1 MFLYNTKEIYFSKV
15 FKFVFNEKLNM
26 FTIWNGGRVF
36 FLKLPSFFF
45 FKIVDSKNIR
55 FIFFKYFYYITFF
68 KHILNLDIKL
78 SSFYFFRIK
87 LKGLGYRVTH
97 LTKSVVR
104 LFFNRSNFFYMHIPS
119 SILLKYKNRRLFF
132 ISTRLEDLK
141 LSMLYLLMLKK
152 QIVYR
157 LKGLFFPK
165 QIFLIKP
172 GKNKFR

>member
-1 MFLYNTKEIYFSKV
+1 
-15 FKFVFNEKLNM
+15 
-26 FTIWNGGRVF
+26 
-36 FLKLPSFFF
+36 
-45 FKIVDSKNIR
+45 
-55 FIFFKYFYYITFF
+55 
-68 KHILNLDIKL
+68 
-78 SSFYFFRIK
+78 
-87 LKGLGYRVTH
+87 
-97 LTKSVVR
+97 
-104 LFFNRSNFFYMHIPS
+104 MHIPS

>member
-1 MFLYNTKEIYFSKV
+1 
-15 FKFVFNEKLNM
+15 
-26 FTIWNGGRVF
+26 
-36 FLKLPSFFF
+36 
-45 FKIVDSKNIR
+45 
-55 FIFFKYFYYITFF
+55 
-68 KHILNLDIKL
+68 
-78 SSFYFFRIK
+78 
-87 LKGLGYRVTH
+87 
-97 LTKSVVR
+97 
-104 LFFNRSNFFYMHIPS
+104 
-119 SILLKYKNRRLFF
+119 LFF